1 MEAYLD
7 IETTGLS
14 QYTSNITV
22 IGIYKQTS
30 QGYELIQLVGDGIS
44 SESVLQAIEGID
56 TLYTYNGA
64 RFDLPFIEAKLCISL
79 QSLMDHQD
87 LMYDCWRQNLYGG
100 LKAVERRLHIARDTK
115 DITGLEAISLWWR
128 YIRQGDEA
136 ALRTLLAYNREDVVN
151 LKELK
156 ERLRGS

>member
-14 QYTSNITV
+14 QLTSSITV

-30 QGYELIQLVGDGIS
+30 QGFELIQLVGNAIS
-44 SESVLQAIEGID
+44 RQSVLEALEGVE

-64 RFDLPFIEAKLCISL
+64 RFDLTFIEAKLQVALGSL
-79 QSLMDHQD
+79 LNHRD
-87 LMYDCWRQNLYGG
+87 LMYDCWQQKLYGG
-100 LKAVERRLHIARDTK
+100 LKAVERCLNIERVTK
-115 DITGLEAISLWWR
+115 EVNGLEAINLWWR
-128 YIRQGDEA
+128 YVRQGDEA

-156 ERLRGS
+156 ERLRVP

>member
-87 LMYDCWRQNLYGG
+87 LMHDCWRQNLYGG